1 MYLFL
6 HVLWHSLGCAPCA
19 GPEKALLFRFF
30 HLISLNSDAE
40 AEKKRK
46 EEDEKKRAE
55 IGEFP
60 NRRRNMLISGAVALT
75 AMLGYAFMSG
85 LIQVTN

>member
-1 MYLFL
+1 M
-6 HVLWHSLGCAPCA
+6 
-19 GPEKALLFRFF
+19 
-30 HLISLNSDAE
+30 ISLNSDAE

-85 LIQVTN
+85 LIQVSN